1 MRQDGGDVAKGKLK
15 KGEDFIHESYIG
27 STFIG
32 RIEEETSIGHIP
44 AIIPSV
50 QGWAKIYGYN
60 TIIIDDEDDPY
71 AHGFQ
76 VI

>member
-1 MRQDGGDVAKGKLK
+1 LK
-15 KGEDFIHESYIG
+15 IGEEYIHESYIG

-32 RIEEETSIGHIP
+32 RVEEETTIDGKL
-44 AIIPSV
+44 AIIPSIE
-50 QGWAKIYGYN
+50 GWAKIYGYN

>member
-1 MRQDGGDVAKGKLK
+1 LKRDKDMIPTVIYGAGTYGLITKHTVEKETSLDGKL
-15 KGEDFIHESYIG
+15 
-27 STFIG
+27 
-32 RIEEETSIGHIP
+32 
-44 AIIPSV
+44 AIIPSI

-60 TIIIDDEDDPY
+60 TIFIDDEDDPY

>member
-1 MRQDGGDVAKGKLK
+1 MLDNL
-15 KGEDFIHESYIG
+15 
-27 STFIG
+27 
-32 RIEEETSIGHIP
+32 P
-44 AIIPSV
+44 AIIPSI

-60 TIIIDDEDDPY
+60 TIIINDDDPY